1 MSRAKTGVVRRR
13 KHKKI
18 LSLTKGYT
26 GTRNRLFRRANE
38 AYLKAGEYAFGGR
51 RDKKSDIKSLW
62 IIRLNAALRE
72 RGYNYSTFINNL
84 RKNKIELDRKVLS
97 EIALR
102 YPKAF
107 DKIVEKVSK

>member
-1 MSRAKTGVVRRR
+1 MSRTKTGVIRRR

-38 AYLKAGEYAFGGR
+38 AYIKAGEYAFAGR
-51 RDKKSDIKSLW
+51 KKKKQDLKELW
-62 IIRLNAALRE
+62 IIRLNAALRD
-72 RGYNYSTFINNL
+72 RGLNYSTFINL
-84 RKNKIELDRKVLS
+84 LHKKNIELDRKVLS

-107 DKIVEKVSK
+107 DHLVKNVVK